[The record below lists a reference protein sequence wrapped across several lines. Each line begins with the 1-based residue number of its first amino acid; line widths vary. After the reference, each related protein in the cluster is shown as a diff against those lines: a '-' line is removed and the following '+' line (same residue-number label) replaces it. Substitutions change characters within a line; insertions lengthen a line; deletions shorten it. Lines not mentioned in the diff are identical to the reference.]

1 MKDESDVRKLIKALE
16 KIEAKGYG
24 ELPIFIEQP
33 EVGFARLSGVSVQ
46 LLKEGKEGVEGAPEK
61 FITISGFGFSS
72 VIEGLQE
79 LFEHFENTQQEVPE
93 NTVKGD
99 ALNEKQ
105 DSKCSHI

>member
-1 MKDESDVRKLIKALE
+1 MQDSDVRKLIKALE

-24 ELPIFIEQP
+24 ELPIYIEQQ
-33 EVGFARLSGVSVQ
+33 VGFARLSGVSVQ
-46 LLKEGKEGVEGAPEK
+46 LLKEGEEGVEGAPEK

-93 NTVKGD
+93 P
-99 ALNEKQ
+99 EREM
-105 DSKCSHI
+105 H